1 MGEIH
6 VSPATLPDG
15 EETSGTP
22 LMVPPGA
29 APAGASRPDQQL
41 DHSYNIYEHHPVPW
55 WVALVWLTFFCFGAG
70 YLILN
75 LAR

>member
-1 MGEIH
+1 MAEIH
-6 VSPATLPDG
+6 ATPATLPDG
-15 EETSGTP
+15 EP
-22 LMVPPGA
+22 A
-29 APAGASRPDQQL
+29 AGASRPDQQL
-41 DHSYNIYEHHPVPW
+41 DHRYNIYEHHPVPW